1 MKFSKVIAASIA
13 ASAASAAYLK
23 DDEIKALYARQEEGS
38 SSTTTTTTTGEDD
51 AATSSETSTTEES
64 STTTSTDDSTE
75 TTSTT
80 SEETSETTSTTSEE
94 TSETTSATEST
105 TSEETTS
112 ATEST
117 SSEGTTSATESTTS
131 EETTSAT
138 ESTSLEESSTAA
150 STPATAA
157 TPLPTTCNV
166 ASGPISAE
174 DAVKLDIIFG
184 EDVPSE
190 RATTYA
196 DWLVNY
202 LSGLASDINDV
213 SHLALA
219 AADNAY
225 TTAFDTLNIPEVL
238 GLASAAPMYTCYL
251 SSLWAEA
258 LANPDSLAKRAVP
271 TPEEKT
277 KLMVLFERREQN
289 GVVFNYADILID
301 ETEDLIAEVR
311 SIASAALTAT
321 DLSYTSLFTRLDA
334 SFLLSVASAAPI
346 YTEGLSEAFNAGF
359 TSSSPVLNTTLI
371 TSTAAPV
378 TSMSYTTK
386 VLNGTTTIT
395 SCPPLS
401 TVTVCDIVC
410 ESLRSAAS
418 SAAKTITVTSC
429 DTMANGAVQ
438 TRYLVNTVCDEVCST
453 ISAQAKAAEKTT
465 IVTNYVA
472 GQTKNNAVKRA
483 AGFGVGVLGFI
494 ALLI

>member
-38 SSTTTTTTTGEDD
+38 SSTTTTTTAGEEDTN
-51 AATSSETSTTEES
+51 TSSETSTTEES
-64 STTTSTDDSTE
+64 SSTTSTDDSTE

-117 SSEGTTSATESTTS
+117 TS
-131 EETTSAT
+131 EETTSAA

-202 LSGLASDINDV
+202 LSGLASNINDV

-289 GVVFNYADILID
+289 GVIFNYADILID

-346 YTEGLSEAFNAGF
+346 YTEGLSEAFNAGL

-395 SCPPLS
+395 SCPPES

-465 IVTNYVA
+465 VVTNYVA

>member
-23 DDEIKALYARQEEGS
+23 DDEIKALYARQEDDS
-38 SSTTTTTTTGEDD
+38 SSTTTTTTGDETDTTTTSGETSNTTTTDETTETSNSEETSS
-51 AATSSETSTTEES
+51 ATSS
-64 STTTSTDDSTE
+64 D
-75 TTSTT
+75 
-80 SEETSETTSTTSEE
+80 ETSETTTAAEETTSSEMTSETTHSEE
-94 TSETTSATEST
+94 TSSTSST
-105 TSEETTS
+105 EETTS
-112 ATEST
+112 SEMTSETVSSEMT
-117 SSEGTTSATESTTS
+117 SSVSSV
-131 EETTSAT
+131 
-138 ESTSLEESSTAA
+138 SSTPSA
-150 STPATAA
+150 STPAAA
-157 TPLPTTCNV
+157 TALPTACNV
-166 ASGPISAE
+166 VAGPISAE

-202 LSGLASDINDV
+202 LSGLASEMNDV

-219 AADNAY
+219 GTGDSY

-258 LANPDSLAKRAVP
+258 LANPGSLAKRAVP

-311 SIASAALTAT
+311 DIASAALTAT

-334 SFLLSVASAAPI
+334 AFLLSVASAAPI
-346 YTEGLSEAFNAGF
+346 YTEGLSDAFRAGL
-359 TSSSPVLNTTLI
+359 TSSSAVVNTTMI

-378 TSMSYTTK
+378 TSMSYTTR

-395 SCPPLS
+395 SCPPES

-410 ESLRSAAS
+410 ESLRAAAS
-418 SAAKTITVTSC
+418 SAAKTVTVTSC

-438 TRYLVNTVCDEVCST
+438 TRYIVNTVCDEVCST
-453 ISAQAKAAEKTT
+453 ISAQAKAAERTT
-465 IVTNYVA
+465 VVTNYVPA
-472 GQTKNNAVKRA
+472 QTKNNAAKRA
-483 AGFGVGVLGFI
+483 PGFGVGILGFI
-494 ALLI
+494 ALMI